1 MLRRRSRR
9 VLYARARHRQRGS
22 PTGQRECLC
31 IPERADHSGNY
42 IDATA
47 VPSLPTTYGWYGS
60 IERAITEALFGGM
73 DMYDVHSSTLVPN
86 EYFDRFGVTPFDV
99 LENLSP

>member
-1 MLRRRSRR
+1 M
-9 VLYARARHRQRGS
+9 
-22 PTGQRECLC
+22 C